1 MRSPC
6 LANLMPFLVSVS
18 IKYIINIKIVAM
30 TDRSHTLQEVPLP
43 WRQRQPKRALI
54 LAEATEFT
62 SLVQTML
69 KDDGWLTFVPQ
80 DASTWLQLVHRHRPS
95 VVICDLDSAGVAALH
110 LAREFKQDSSYQH
123 ASFIA
128 VSTGA
133 GPHVVRTAT
142 VVGFNYLFE
151 APMDFKQLA
160 SVTAGYGARHGR

>member
-1 MRSPC
+1 MLSIPKRDAM
-6 LANLMPFLVSVS
+6 LASFHV
-18 IKYIINIKIVAM
+18 
-30 TDRSHTLQEVPLP
+30 LQEVPMP

-54 LAEATEFT
+54 LAEAAEFT
-62 SLVQTML
+62 SLVQTLL
-69 KDDGWLTFVPQ
+69 KDDGWLAFVPQ

-95 VVICDLDSAGVAALH
+95 VVLCDLDSAGVAALH
-110 LAREFKQDSSYQH
+110 LAREVKQDSSFQH

-128 VSTGA
+128 VSARA

-151 APMDFKQLA
+151 APMDFKQLE